1 VTTQTASGQTS
12 FSAQNTATLIV
23 PARAGRTEL
32 RIRGLADIQG
42 GAVFIGGDNTVTA
55 ATGYPIASGPSEYLI
70 SIEGEVWA
78 TKKSGTDFTVTVQYL
93 EIFA

>member
-1 VTTQTASGQTS
+1 
-12 FSAQNTATLIV
+12 
-23 PARAGRTEL
+23 
-32 RIRGLADIQG
+32 
-42 GAVFIGGDNTVTA
+42 VTA